1 MSTPNMS
8 LIQSTPL
15 ITGGPAWA
23 ANIESDLVL
32 IDQHD
37 HSLGKGVPIP
47 VSSLNVNGDL
57 SMSGFSVVN
66 LLTSDYNSQSATLI
80 ATSAVYVVN
89 GDLYYNN
96 GSGIPIRITAGT
108 AVNVAGVGGITGLA
122 GTLAAVTYSD
132 LTKTFTF
139 TQDANKTANI
149 IAGTLTLSEP
159 GVIGPSLIN
168 VKSPLALA
176 GSYDITLPT
185 ALPITTKYLQI
196 SPAGQLLA
204 VDALD
209 NVTLESAAGSM
220 RIKDLGVT
228 NAKLANMP
236 AVSVKGN
243 GTLAAGAPTDIGAAS
258 NGQVFM
264 RVTNTLIF
272 STLVPA
278 NFSPDAVTTP
288 AILDGAVTLGK
299 LAAEIGVQSPTTSG
313 FRSNAAGTPGV
324 NDTTCPN
331 ITIDSTKRTHCIIIP
346 GGASESILVRGV
358 VPGSAAGDRTATVG
372 FYIDGVVQRFSS
384 VFYTSPAG
392 LANFGPPIN
401 AFSIDFDPGTITSG
415 VRSFGLRFT
424 ATGAT
429 AATSWN
435 NVALRVYQS

>member
-1 MSTPNMS
+1 MS

-23 ANIESDLVL
+23 TNIESDLVL

-66 LLTSDYNSQSATLI
+66 LLTTDYNSQPATLI

-168 VKSPLALA
+168 LKSPIALA

-185 ALPITTKYLQI
+185 ALPVTTKYLQI
-196 SPAGQLLA
+196 APTGQLIA
-204 VDALD
+204 ANEIDG
-209 NVTLESAAGSM
+209 VTLEEVGGLI
-220 RIKDLGVT
+220 RIKTVT
-228 NAKLANMP
+228 NASLANMP

-243 GTLAAGAPTDIGAAS
+243 ATLVAGAPTDIAAGADDLVLLRRAGALIWAQTNS
-258 NGQVFM
+258 N
-264 RVTNTLIF
+264 NY
-272 STLVPA
+272 
-278 NFSPDAVTTP
+278 AVNSVQTP
-288 AILDGAVTLGK
+288 SILDGAVTQAKLGAQSQVRGNIASGTLVGTGTTVFFSQNFTAITGRRIHVSLTTTNPS
-299 LAAEIGVQSPTTSG
+299 LASFLRSTQGGNNPEVYIDFSINAFATVISSLQFGPAIGSGNQQLTVAVPPSAFSVDLLGTVPGTTYTITA
-313 FRSNAAGTPGV
+313 RIRIIANAA
-324 NDTTCPN
+324 
-331 ITIDSTKRTHCIIIP
+331 
-346 GGASESILVRGV
+346 ASW
-358 VPGSAAGDRTATVG
+358 
-372 FYIDGVVQRFSS
+372 
-384 VFYTSPAG
+384 AG
-392 LANFGPPIN
+392 LA
-401 AFSIDFDPGTITSG
+401 FDIYET
-415 VRSFGLRFT
+415 
-424 ATGAT
+424 
-429 AATSWN
+429 
-435 NVALRVYQS
+435 

>member
-1 MSTPNMS
+1 MSTPNMG
-8 LIQSTPL
+8 LTQSTPL

-23 ANIESDLVL
+23 VNIEADLVL

-37 HSLGKGVPIP
+37 HSAGKGVPIP
-47 VSSLNVNGDL
+47 ISSLNVNGDL
-57 SMSGFSVVN
+57 SMSGFSVTN
-66 LLTSDYNSQSATLI
+66 LLTSDYNSQPATLI

-96 GSGIPIRITAGT
+96 GSGIPIRITAGI

-122 GTLAAVTYSD
+122 GTLGAVTYSN

-159 GVIGPSLIN
+159 GVVGPSLIN
-168 VKSPLALA
+168 LKSPAALA

-185 ALPITTKYLQI
+185 ALPVTTKYLQLT
-196 SPAGQLLA
+196 PAGQLIS
-204 VDALD
+204 DNELD
-209 NVTLESAAGSM
+209 NVTLEEVGGLI
-220 RIKDLGVT
+220 RIKNSGVT

-236 AVSVKGN
+236 AGSVKAN
-243 GTLAAGAPTDIGAAS
+243 VTLVSGPATDVTPAS
-258 NGQVFM
+258 NGLV
-264 RVTNTLIF
+264 LIGVGGGLNF
-272 STLVPA
+272 GTLVPA
-278 NFSPDAVTTP
+278 SFSVDSVATV
-288 AILDGAVTLGK
+288 AIQAGAVTLGK

-313 FRSNAAGTPGV
+313 FRSNAAGTPGA
-324 NDTTCPN
+324 NDTTCPS
-331 ITIDSTKRTHCIIIP
+331 ITIDGSKRTHCIIIP

-401 AFSIDFDPGTITSG
+401 AFSIDFDPGTIPSG
-415 VRSFGLRFT
+415 GRLFGLRFT

-429 AATSWN
+429 AAISWN